1 MSAAGHISA
10 LRGTAPALRS
20 AEPDAGRRSPHVLR
34 PSGPL
39 LPLAYARGITFMALA
54 AFGSLHWMAMLE
66 PSAPGRAW
74 DALGA
79 ALLAMVGLLLAA
91 RLTGATRWAAVA
103 VISLLAILLAFMAG
117 GISAEL
123 LRPANWDVL
132 ATGIQRGIGD
142 LPGARVPYRGID
154 QWIRLVIPL
163 GGTMLVVLAA
173 LTAFWPRRS
182 ATGFPIAALV
192 MLVTLYAVPAVAL
205 DFEGEFLRGA
215 LLAILVLGFLR
226 LERLRLNEAGA
237 AALLAL
243 GVAVAALIV
252 APAIDGD
259 SPWWDYESWALDTA
273 SSRSTSFSWNHDY
286 GPLDWPRDGREM
298 LRVKAKQPAYW
309 KAESLDVFDGGRWKE
324 SESGTREDIDLEL
337 PALPAVRER
346 FTQRIKVNVRSLRT
360 RTFVTAGIPT
370 TAPDMP
376 GRAAIPNAPPGIYNS
391 SRTLHRGDTYSVN
404 VYTPRPTEKE
414 LRAAG
419 AYYDRN
425 FDDYLTLDV
434 LDPKLRP
441 TAGAPV
447 GPVPVEAHFPEW
459 AARGVPPDVVRRH
472 VSAGSPIQHLDGQ
485 KELARSNL
493 KRTWALS
500 QRLRNGA
507 NSPVDYVN
515 AVEAYLG
522 GDDFTYTEAP
532 PAKAR
537 TLEGF
542 LFDAKT
548 GYCQQYSG
556 AMALLLRMQGI
567 PARVATGFTSG
578 SYDRR
583 AKEYVVRDLDA
594 HSWVEAWFPTYG
606 WVTFDPTPSA
616 APPRSQ
622 SGDRAAGLPGDVP
635 DLGGGGALDPRAG
648 TAATDGPPWALYIGG
663 GVLAA
668 LLLAGGSFGV
678 PASRP
683 LPRPAARARARAPA
697 HAADAEPGRDAA
709 GARGLVR
716 PLARRPGLRARA
728 ARAAL
733 QRPRRR
739 ADERPAQGPA
749 ERAGARGRAARA
761 AARVVGAA
769 AETSPTGPLNSIG
782 MADVYDLFQRG
793 TALLEAGD
801 FAAATVPLAKARDL
815 DPDKTSIREALGR
828 AYFRSS
834 QFEAARAEF
843 EAIVERAPTNDYALF
858 CLGRSLLELG
868 RPKDARKALALAA
881 GLRPDRRDYR
891 IYRDRARAAA

>member
-1 MSAAGHISA
+1 MSAAGHVSA

-39 LPLAYARGITFMALA
+39 LPLAYARGVTFMALA

-91 RLTGATRWAAVA
+91 RLSGPTRWAAVT
-103 VISLLAILLAFMAG
+103 VISLLAILLALLAG

-123 LRPANWDVL
+123 LRPGNWDVL

-163 GGTMLVVLAA
+163 GGTMLTVLAA
-173 LTAFWPRRS
+173 LAAFWPRRS

-205 DFEGEFLRGA
+205 DFESEFLRGA
-215 LLAILVLGFLR
+215 LLALLVLAFLR
-226 LERLRLNEAGA
+226 LERLRLTEAGA
-237 AALLAL
+237 AGMLAV
-243 GVAVAALIV
+243 GVAIAALIV
-252 APAIDGD
+252 APALDGEA
-259 SPWWDYESWALDTA
+259 PWWDYESWALDTA

-309 KAESLDVFDGGRWKE
+309 KAENLDVFDGARWHE
-324 SESGTREDIDLEL
+324 SDTGTREDIDLEL
-337 PALPAVRER
+337 PAEPAMRER
-346 FTQRIKVNVRSLRT
+346 FTQRIKVNVRNLRT

-370 TAPDMP
+370 TPPAMP
-376 GRAAIPNAPPGIYNS
+376 GRDAIPNGPPGIYLS
-391 SRTLHRGDTYSVN
+391 SRTLRRGDTYSAS

-425 FDDYLTLDV
+425 FDHYLTIEV
-434 LDPKLRP
+434 LDPELRP
-441 TAGAPV
+441 GPGAPV

-459 AARGVPPDVVRRH
+459 ASRGVTPDVIRRNA
-472 VSAGSPIQHLDGQ
+472 AGGPIDHLDGL
-485 KELARSNL
+485 KSLARSNL

-500 QRLRNGA
+500 QRLREDANG
-507 NSPVDYVN
+507 PVDYVN
-515 AVEAYLG
+515 AVEAYLA
-522 GDDFTYTEAP
+522 GDQFTYTEAP

-542 LFDAKT
+542 LFDART

-578 SYDRR
+578 SYDRG

-635 DLGGGGALDPRAG
+635 DLGGGGAPDPRAG

-663 GVLAA
+663 AVLAA
-668 LLLAGGSFGV
+668 LLLAGGAF
-678 PASRP
+678 AF
-683 LPRPAARARARAPA
+683 L
-697 HAADAEPGRDAA
+697 H
-709 GARGLVR
+709 
-716 PLARRPGLRARA
+716 
-728 ARAAL
+728 
-733 QRPRRR
+733 
-739 ADERPAQGPA
+739 
-749 ERAGARGRAARA
+749 RGRY
-761 AARVVGAA
+761 
-769 AETSPTGPLNSIG
+769 PGP
-782 MADVYDLFQRG
+782 
-793 TALLEAGD
+793 
-801 FAAATVPLAKARDL
+801 
-815 DPDKTSIREALGR
+815 
-828 AYFRSS
+828 
-834 QFEAARAEF
+834 
-843 EAIVERAPTNDYALF
+843 
-858 CLGRSLLELG
+858 LLELERALRRTRRMPSPGATLHALETSFARSPDAQGYVRALREQRYGG
-868 RPKDARKALALAA
+868 RGDAPTSAQRK
-881 GLRPDRRDYR
+881 GLRSELGRGGGVRGRLRAWRALPPRRLR
-891 IYRDRARAAA
+891 PGP

>member
-1 MSAAGHISA
+1 MSAAGHVSA

-20 AEPDAGRRSPHVLR
+20 AEPDAGRRPRHVLR

-39 LPLAYARGITFMALA
+39 LPLAYARGVTFMALA

-66 PSAPGRAW
+66 SSAPGRAW

-79 ALLAMVGLLLAA
+79 ALLVMVGLLLAA
-91 RLTGATRWAAVA
+91 RLSGPTRWAAVA
-103 VISLLAILLAFMAG
+103 VVSVLAIVLAFLAG

-123 LRPANWDVL
+123 LRPASWNEL
-132 ATGIQRGIGD
+132 ATGIHRGIGD

-163 GGTMLVVLAA
+163 GGTVLVAVAA
-173 LTAFWPRRS
+173 LTAFWPRRR

-215 LLAILVLGFLR
+215 LLALLVLAFLR
-226 LERLRLNEAGA
+226 LERLRLTEAGA
-237 AALLAL
+237 AALLAV

-252 APAIDGD
+252 APALDGD

-309 KAESLDVFDGGRWKE
+309 KAENLDVFDGGHWKE
-324 SESGTREDIDLEL
+324 TDTGTREDVVLEL
-337 PALPAVRER
+337 PAEAAVRER
-346 FTQRIKVNVRSLRT
+346 FTQRIKINVRNLRT

-376 GRAAIPNAPPGIYNS
+376 GRAAIPNGPPGIYNS
-391 SRTLHRGDTYSVN
+391 SRTLHRGDTYSVT

-419 AYYDRN
+419 AYLDRN

-434 LDPKLRP
+434 LDPKLQP
-441 TAGAPV
+441 DAGSPI

-459 AARGVPPDVVRRH
+459 AARGAAPDVIRRNI
-472 VSAGSPIQHLDGQ
+472 GGGDPIQHLDGQ

-500 QRLRNGA
+500 QRLRKAA

-522 GDDFTYTEAP
+522 GNGFTYTEAP

-606 WVTFDPTPSA
+606 WITFDPTPSA

-622 SGDRAAGLPGDVP
+622 SGDRAAGRPGDVP

-663 GVLAA
+663 GVVAV
-668 LLLAGGSFGV
+668 LLLAGGVYGF
-678 PASRP
+678 
-683 LPRPAARARARAPA
+683 L
-697 HAADAEPGRDAA
+697 H
-709 GARGLVR
+709 
-716 PLARRPGLRARA
+716 
-728 ARAAL
+728 
-733 QRPRRR
+733 
-739 ADERPAQGPA
+739 
-749 ERAGARGRAARA
+749 RGRY
-761 AARVVGAA
+761 
-769 AETSPTGPLNSIG
+769 PGP
-782 MADVYDLFQRG
+782 
-793 TALLEAGD
+793 
-801 FAAATVPLAKARDL
+801 
-815 DPDKTSIREALGR
+815 
-828 AYFRSS
+828 
-834 QFEAARAEF
+834 
-843 EAIVERAPTNDYALF
+843 
-858 CLGRSLLELG
+858 LLELERALRRTRRSPGPSATLQALEASFDRSPDAQGYVRALREQRYSG
-868 RPKDARKALALAA
+868 RGDAPTSAQRK
-881 GLRPDRRDYR
+881 GLRSELGRGGGLRGRLRAWWALPPRRLKPGP
-891 IYRDRARAAA
+891 

>member
-20 AEPDAGRRSPHVLR
+20 AEPDVGRRTPHVLR

-39 LPLAYARGITFMALA
+39 LPLAYARGVTFMALA

-79 ALLAMVGLLLAA
+79 ALLAMVGLLLVA
-91 RLTGATRWAAVA
+91 RIPAPARPTRWAAVA

-117 GISAEL
+117 GVSAEL
-123 LRPANWDVL
+123 LRPGNWDVL
-132 ATGIQRGIGD
+132 AAGIQRGIGD

-173 LTAFWPRRS
+173 LTAFWPRRR

-215 LLAILVLGFLR
+215 LLAMLVLAFLR
-226 LERLRLNEAGA
+226 LERLRLSEAGG
-237 AALLAL
+237 AALLAV
-243 GVAVAALIV
+243 GVAIAALIV

-309 KAESLDVFDGGRWKE
+309 KAENLDVFDGARWKQ
-324 SESGTREDIDLEL
+324 SESGAREDIDLEL
-337 PALPAVRER
+337 PADPATLER
-346 FTQRIKVNVRSLRT
+346 FTQRINVNVRNLRT
-360 RTFVTAGIPT
+360 RTFVTAGIPR

-376 GRAAIPNAPPGIYNS
+376 GRAAIPNGPPGIYLS
-391 SRTLHRGDTYSVN
+391 SRTLHRGDSYSVS

-419 AYYDRN
+419 GYFDRN
-425 FDDYLTLDV
+425 FDDYLTIDLAHKFS
-434 LDPKLRP
+434 PHS
-441 TAGAPV
+441 GAP
-447 GPVPVEAHFPEW
+447 PVRDPLEVHFAEW
-459 AARGVPPDVVRRH
+459 ASRGVPPDVIRRS
-472 VSAGSPIQHLDGQ
+472 VGGGDSIEHLNGPNQ
-485 KELARSNL
+485 LARSNL

-500 QRLRNGA
+500 QRLRSGV

-522 GDDFTYTEAP
+522 GNDFTYTEAP
-532 PAKAR
+532 PEKAR

-583 AKEYVVRDLDA
+583 SKEYVVRDLDA

-635 DLGGGGALDPRAG
+635 DLGGGGKLDPRAG
-648 TAATDGPPWALYIGG
+648 TAATESTPWALYIGG
-663 GVLAA
+663 GVLAV
-668 LLLAGGSFGV
+668 LLLAGGLWAF
-678 PASRP
+678 
-683 LPRPAARARARAPA
+683 L
-697 HAADAEPGRDAA
+697 H
-709 GARGLVR
+709 
-716 PLARRPGLRARA
+716 
-728 ARAAL
+728 
-733 QRPRRR
+733 
-739 ADERPAQGPA
+739 
-749 ERAGARGRAARA
+749 RGRY
-761 AARVVGAA
+761 
-769 AETSPTGPLNSIG
+769 PGP
-782 MADVYDLFQRG
+782 
-793 TALLEAGD
+793 
-801 FAAATVPLAKARDL
+801 
-815 DPDKTSIREALGR
+815 
-828 AYFRSS
+828 
-834 QFEAARAEF
+834 
-843 EAIVERAPTNDYALF
+843 
-858 CLGRSLLELG
+858 LLELERALRRTRRMPNPGATLQALEASFDRSPDAQGYVRALREQRYSG
-868 RPKDARKALALAA
+868 RGDAPTSAQRK
-881 GLRPDRRDYR
+881 GLRSELGRGGGVRGRLRAWWALPPRRLR
-891 IYRDRARAAA
+891 PGP